1 MGEFSLIHWLVVAVV
16 LLLFFGP
23 NKIESIGKSLA
34 KGIRGFKDGLSEIN
48 VEARDLPPKKENQQ
62 VSHEQ
67 PSQTEI
73 PQSEKTPNETSPTK
87 KS

>member
-1 MGEFSLIHWLVVAVV
+1 MGEFSLMHWLVIGVI

-34 KGIRGFKDGLSEIN
+34 KGIRGFKDGLNEIDDQ
-48 VEARDLPPKKENQQ
+48 ARDLPPKKDNQQ
-62 VSHEQ
+62 LGHEQ
-67 PSQTEI
+67 QAHTEI
-73 PQSEKTPNETSPTK
+73 SQSDKTPTETSTNK

>member
-1 MGEFSLIHWLVVAVV
+1 MGEFSLMHWLVIAVV

-34 KGIRGFKDGLSEIN
+34 KGIRGFKDGLNEIDGH
-48 VEARDLPPKKENQQ
+48 ARDLPPKKDNPQ
-62 VSHEQ
+62 VNHEHQ
-67 PSQTEI
+67 AHGELN
-73 PQSEKTPNETSPTK
+73 QSEKTPNETSANK